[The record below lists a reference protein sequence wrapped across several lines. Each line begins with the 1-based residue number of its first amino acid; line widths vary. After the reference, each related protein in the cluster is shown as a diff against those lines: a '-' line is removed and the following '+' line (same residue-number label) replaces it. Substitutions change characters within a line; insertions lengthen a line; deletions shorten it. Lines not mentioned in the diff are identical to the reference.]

1 MQFVKEINKK
11 KIFEIIIAII
21 SIPVIVKVLYFI
33 NILEYI
39 YFICTKIYN
48 KDFDNK

>member
-33 NILEYI
+33 NILGI
-39 YFICTKIYN
+39 YFGSFLREISNCI
-48 KDFDNK
+48 